1 MERAVSPRDEEDN
14 GRDKKLAL
22 SNDHVKSESERSP
35 REMDDNENRVRASG
49 LAALLNEFR
58 DE

>member
-14 GRDKKLAL
+14 ARDKKLAL
-22 SNDHVKSESERSP
+22 SNDHVKSESERAP

>member
-14 GRDKKLAL
+14 GRDKKLSL
-22 SNDHVKSESERSP
+22 TNDHVKSESERSP